1 VFVSVTRYDRYESE
15 SPDASGSLAHAEPGL
30 PTGIKAR
37 LSLEF
42 EGVRIAA
49 PSLPTVIARPS
60 PATASAAAQ
69 ARAASNPGRGAQC
82 AGLSLRAQPER
93 GMQRHV
99 ERAPTPDPSGRSHGG
114 VTQAGTVTARA
125 GSVTVTRK
133 DDACPP
139 AMIRRMARS

>member
-30 PTGIKAR
+30 PTGVKAR
-37 LSLEF
+37 LPLEF

-82 AGLSLRAQPER
+82 HGAGLSLHRDVRAHWQPER

-99 ERAPTPDPSGRSHGG
+99 ERAPTRGPPGPKSRWRHSGWHSLSRLGLSHRD
-114 VTQAGTVTARA
+114 THALRP
-125 GSVTVTRK
+125 RL
-133 DDACPP
+133 
-139 AMIRRMARS
+139 

>member
-1 VFVSVTRYDRYESE
+1 MFVSVTRYDRYESE

-30 PTGIKAR
+30 PTGVRVKAR
-37 LSLEF
+37 LPLEF

-82 AGLSLRAQPER
+82 AGLSLRRADVRAEPER

-99 ERAPTPDPSGRSHGG
+99 ERAPTRS
-114 VTQAGTVTARA
+114 
-125 GSVTVTRK
+125 
-133 DDACPP
+133 PP
-139 AMIRRMARS
+139 G